1 MKFQRRCQMRVHN
14 QLSIYRCIAEGLHDP
29 LKSSRQQKVKI
40 WCLIRHPRKNKP
52 SSVPEKARSGLE
64 WKLRIKRKFS
74 SCKTGVVGC
83 NENFASQTNRQKQT
97 SITTNTSASRSS
109 GSVQNQNSCS
119 RKTVVVQSRA
129 LCSCEE
135 VGRGGLLLLRRF
147 EAWRKKIKS
156 RIERRY

>member
-1 MKFQRRCQMRVHN
+1 MQRGGSAGRQKWGSDDSYHSN
-14 QLSIYRCIAEGLHDP
+14 AGW
-29 LKSSRQQKVKI
+29 SR
-40 WCLIRHPRKNKP
+40 
-52 SSVPEKARSGLE
+52 
-64 WKLRIKRKFS
+64 
-74 SCKTGVVGC
+74 GC

-156 RIERRY
+156 RIERRYWKTVQENLSFARHCAICTWPVSYPLLTLAAEASSRPASTSR